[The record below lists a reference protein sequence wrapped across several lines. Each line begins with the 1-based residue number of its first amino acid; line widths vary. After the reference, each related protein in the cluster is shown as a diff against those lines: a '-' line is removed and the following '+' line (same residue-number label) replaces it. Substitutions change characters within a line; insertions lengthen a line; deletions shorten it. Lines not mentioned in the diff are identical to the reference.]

1 MATQSRTGILLL
13 QLGTPDAPTSGA
25 VRRYLHEFLRDRRV
39 VDLPRAQWLPI
50 LYLAVLPRRP
60 GRSARLYKKV
70 WTAEGSPLAV
80 ITQAQADGL
89 ASRLGADN
97 DEVRVAVG
105 MRYGR
110 PSISS
115 AVDELVA
122 AGCDRLV
129 ALPMFPQYASATT
142 GSSLERV
149 FDVLGRKRVV
159 PSVRTVPPYF
169 DAPEYIAALAAS
181 FRDALGEWQPDH
193 VLVSFHGLPKRFADL
208 GDPYPDHCR
217 STARA
222 LASVM
227 DWPPDRLTVS
237 FQSLFGREEW
247 LKPYTDQTLRD
258 LGARRISRLAVLCPG
273 FTADCLETLEE
284 MGMTNRELYKAA
296 GGGEYRLVPCLN
308 THPAWIDAMAAI
320 VRRELHGWE
329 PARTDGLRRTA
340 QPEPRSH
347 ALRRR
352 EGALAVGQPQ
362 SSPAG

>member
-1 MATQSRTGILLL
+1 MGGR
-13 QLGTPDAPTSGA
+13 
-25 VRRYLHEFLRDRRV
+25 
-39 VDLPRAQWLPI
+39 
-50 LYLAVLPRRP
+50 
-60 GRSARLYKKV
+60 RSA
-70 WTAEGSPLAV
+70 
-80 ITQAQADGL
+80 
-89 ASRLGADN
+89 
-97 DEVRVAVG
+97 
-105 MRYGR
+105 
-110 PSISS
+110 S
-115 AVDELVA
+115 AVDELLA

-129 ALPMFPQYASATT
+129 ALPMYPQYASATT

-149 FDVLGRKRVV
+149 FDVLGSKRVV

-169 DAPEYIAALAAS
+169 DAPEYITALAAS

-227 DWPPDRLTVS
+227 DWPPDRVTVS

-247 LKPYTDQTLRD
+247 LRPYTDRRFAD
-258 LGARRISRLAVLCPG
+258 LGARRIPRLAVLCPG

-284 MGMTNRELYKAA
+284 MGMTNRELYEAA

-320 VRRELHGWE
+320 VHRELHGWE
-329 PARTDGLRRTA
+329 PAQNKRPSSAGSAGTAKPCTPAPRRRTGRRPA
-340 QPEPRSH
+340 SVFASRLTARCTISATSSVAAREW
-347 ALRRR
+347 LR
-352 EGALAVGQPQ
+352 VIVVK
-362 SSPAG
+362 SS